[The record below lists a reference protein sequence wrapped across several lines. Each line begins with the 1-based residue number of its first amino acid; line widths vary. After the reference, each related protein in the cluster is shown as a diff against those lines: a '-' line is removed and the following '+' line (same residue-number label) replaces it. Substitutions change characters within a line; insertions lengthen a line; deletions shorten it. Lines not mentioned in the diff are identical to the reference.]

1 MAHENAFVEH
11 LRNKGLQVTELREE
25 KGENASE
32 RTVAA
37 MREGKDVIV
46 QATLQGEGWHGR
58 ADILYRVDQ
67 PSELGSWS
75 YEVIDTK
82 LGQNTKGGTVL
93 QLCLYTELV
102 EKIQGQMPVQMHVVK
117 PGDDFEWE
125 CFRFDDFKAYY
136 QLVRGQL
143 LETVAAA
150 SSQVTYPN
158 PVPHCDVCRWWKEC
172 STKRHDDDHLS
183 LVAGMPSLH
192 RSELERQETK
202 TLTQFAGAETSL
214 VEKPKH
220 GTPETYRKLQAQAKI
235 QLAGRVKEKLI
246 SNFLPLE
253 PGYGFFRLP
262 KPSAGDIFFDIESD
276 AFIDGGGLEYL
287 FGFTFTDDGDDPKF
301 TGLWALNLQQEKQ
314 MFEQFIDFVTERRQ
328 KYPDMF
334 IYHFSPYEPAAL
346 KRLMGRH
353 NTRQIE
359 LDELLRGERFIDL
372 HAITKQAL
380 LASVES
386 YGLKELEKFCEFKRE
401 VELRTASSARR
412 RLEYTLELGAA
423 SELTDLDRGLVEA
436 YNRDDCLATL
446 AVRDWLEEKRREL
459 VGQGNTIPRPE
470 PKDEQASENVQEHHQ
485 EIQELYERLLAGLPE
500 DDTPRQPEEQAK
512 WLLAQLLTYFDR
524 ETKCAWWEFFRKHGL
539 DPETLMEERKAV
551 SGLRFIREIPPEGR
565 SRVPVHCYRFPFQE
579 EAFHEGDELHEVGGE
594 QIGKVESIDHAG
606 SILNIKKQLKTV
618 GIHPSAVFVNEVVRP
633 KPLDSSLLALGHAV
647 VDEDVS
653 ERYSFRAARDLLL
666 KNRPRVAEG
675 ENQPL
680 QRKDEDSLDA
690 AIRLARNLDNSVLAI
705 QGPPGTGKTYTAAR
719 MIVELLRSGKRIGVT
734 AVGHKV
740 IRNLLEETL
749 RAAAEKGIKIEIVHK
764 AKANEKEE
772 CLPHGLQIESN
783 NDNALAALK
792 EGKVVGGTAWL
803 WSREDAIESVDYLF
817 VDEAGQM
824 SLAHVLAAAR
834 STHNLILL
842 GDPQQLEQPQK
853 GAHPEGTDV
862 DALTHLLDGNDT
874 MPADKGLFIET
885 TRRLHPNIAEFTSEL
900 YYEGRLKTLPG
911 LERQAIRG
919 DTPFAGSGLFYTP
932 VVHEGKQNNSPE
944 EVETVAR
951 IVADLLKPGIE
962 WTNENGQSKT
972 LGTKDILIVAPYNAQ
987 VGALQN
993 CLSEIRV
1000 GTVDKFQGQEAPVVI
1015 YSMASSSAEDAP
1027 RGMGFLYSPNR
1038 LNVATSRARCICILV
1053 AAPRLLEPDC
1063 RTPEQMRWANGLCRF
1078 RELAAVVNI

>member
-1 MAHENAFVEH
+1 M
-11 LRNKGLQVTELREE
+11 
-25 KGENASE
+25 
-32 RTVAA
+32 
-37 MREGKDVIV
+37 
-46 QATLQGEGWHGR
+46 
-58 ADILYRVDQ
+58 
-67 PSELGSWS
+67 
-75 YEVIDTK
+75 
-82 LGQNTKGGTVL
+82 
-93 QLCLYTELV
+93 
-102 EKIQGQMPVQMHVVK
+102 
-117 PGDDFEWE
+117 
-125 CFRFDDFKAYY
+125 
-136 QLVRGQL
+136 
-143 LETVAAA
+143 
-150 SSQVTYPN
+150 
-158 PVPHCDVCRWWKEC
+158 
-172 STKRHDDDHLS
+172 
-183 LVAGMPSLH
+183 
-192 RSELERQETK
+192 
-202 TLTQFAGAETSL
+202 
-214 VEKPKH
+214 
-220 GTPETYRKLQAQAKI
+220 
-235 QLAGRVKEKLI
+235 
-246 SNFLPLE
+246 
-253 PGYGFFRLP
+253 
-262 KPSAGDIFFDIESD
+262 
-276 AFIDGGGLEYL
+276 
-287 FGFTFTDDGDDPKF
+287 
-301 TGLWALNLQQEKQ
+301 
-314 MFEQFIDFVTERRQ
+314 
-328 KYPDMF
+328 
-334 IYHFSPYEPAAL
+334 
-346 KRLMGRH
+346 
-353 NTRQIE
+353 
-359 LDELLRGERFIDL
+359 
-372 HAITKQAL
+372 
-380 LASVES
+380 
-386 YGLKELEKFCEFKRE
+386 
-401 VELRTASSARR
+401 
-412 RLEYTLELGAA
+412 
-423 SELTDLDRGLVEA
+423 
-436 YNRDDCLATL
+436 
-446 AVRDWLEEKRREL
+446 
-459 VGQGNTIPRPE
+459 
-470 PKDEQASENVQEHHQ
+470 
-485 EIQELYERLLAGLPE
+485 
-500 DDTPRQPEEQAK
+500 
-512 WLLAQLLTYFDR
+512 
-524 ETKCAWWEFFRKHGL
+524 
-539 DPETLMEERKAV
+539 
-551 SGLRFIREIPPEGR
+551 
-565 SRVPVHCYRFPFQE
+565 
-579 EAFHEGDELHEVGGE
+579 
-594 QIGKVESIDHAG
+594 
-606 SILNIKKQLKTV
+606 
-618 GIHPSAVFVNEVVRP
+618 
-633 KPLDSSLLALGHAV
+633 
-647 VDEDVS
+647 DEDVS

-690 AIRLARNLDNSVLAI
+690 AIRLARNLDSSVLAI

-919 DTPFAGSGLFYTP
+919 DSPFAGSGLFYTP

-962 WTNENGQSKT
+962 WTNENGQRKT

-993 CLSEIRV
+993 CLPEIRV